1 MKRQTP
7 LTPQIEDGELVIR
20 IGVETLASATEV
32 HPHLYWRDPR
42 SDGGPKFKGYIDADR
57 LAADV
62 CERMNETQSDGG
74 SMLTDFF
81 DDVVKRLILAGR
93 LNHEQPNTNQGE
105 NHESSKMERTS

>member
-20 IGVETLASATEV
+20 IGVETLASATEN
-32 HPHLYWRDPR
+32 HPYLYWRNPR

-62 CERMNETQSDGG
+62 CETMNETTPNGS
-74 SMLTDFF
+74 SMLCDFL
-81 DDVVKRLILAGR
+81 DSVVEKIIKAGK
-93 LNHEQPNTNQGE
+93 LNH
-105 NHESSKMERTS
+105 